1 MNRMSIAASLTIQ
14 NGEMYLG
21 PAKLGRAPHLAWE

>member
-1 MNRMSIAASLTIQ
+1 MIATGFTIQ

-21 PAKLGRAPHLAWE
+21 PAKLGRVPRLAWE